1 MRDVWTISIQ
11 TLDVVTN
18 ECSWEHFIRK
28 FMTRRGA
35 MRYLVRSGFELCN
48 KDTCTF
54 DAITP
59 LIGRYVRYAYVERIQ
74 DGNMW

>member
-1 MRDVWTISIQ
+1 MWTISIQ

-35 MRYLVRSGFELCN
+35 MRYLVRDGWELYN
-48 KDTCTF
+48 KNTWTF
-54 DAITP
+54 DAMHESNDR
-59 LIGRYVRYAYVERIQ
+59 RYIRYAYVEKIYTIRIR
-74 DGNMW
+74 